1 MSVDPGTPNAG
12 PRLRIGEL
20 SRRTGVAPDTLRAW
34 ERRYGLL
41 RPERSE
47 GGFRL
52 YQREDEQRVQAM
64 KALIDSGVSAAESA
78 RLAASGVP
86 DVARPATTTGETP
99 LDSGPSR
106 LREALERFD
115 EAAAHAILDAVL
127 TRLTVDGVADL
138 VVLPAM
144 REIGERWEN
153 GEISVAQEHF
163 ATGLLRERMLALG
176 RNWGAGIGPRALL
189 ACPPGELHD
198 LGLVAFGVVL
208 RDRGWRIT
216 YLGPDTPIETIAR
229 TAADL
234 RPAAVVLAALDIER
248 FEAAADQIAALAR
261 AAPVLVGG
269 EGADVELARRLGAE
283 ALEPDPVRAALRLT
297 SSSSQGD
304 AGAV

>member
-1 MSVDPGTPNAG
+1 MSADPGKLNDA

-41 RPERSE
+41 RPERSD

-52 YQREDEQRVQAM
+52 YGREDEQRVQAM
-64 KALIDSGVSAAESA
+64 KTLIDSGVSAAEAA

-86 DVARPATTTGETP
+86 QAGEAPPEVGPAP
-99 LDSGPSR
+99 

-115 EAAAHAILDAVL
+115 EAAAHAILDAAL
-127 TRLTVDGVADL
+127 TRLTVDGVADQ

-144 REIGERWEN
+144 REIGKRWQS

-163 ATGLLRERMLALG
+163 ATGVLRERMLALG
-176 RNWGAGIGPRALL
+176 RNWGAGVGPRALL

-234 RPAAVVLAALDIER
+234 SPAAIVLAALDAEV
-248 FEAAADQIAALAR
+248 FEAAADRIAALAR
-261 AAPVLVGG
+261 EAPVLIGG
-269 EGADVELARRLGAE
+269 EGADVELARRLGAQ
-283 ALEPDPVRAALRLT
+283 ALDPDPVRAALRLAAP
-297 SSSSQGD
+297 SSQK
-304 AGAV
+304 

>member
-1 MSVDPGTPNAG
+1 MSKHA

-41 RPERSE
+41 RPERSD

-52 YQREDEQRVQAM
+52 YGREDEQRVRAM
-64 KALIDSGVSAAESA
+64 KALIDSGVSAAEAA
-78 RLAASGVP
+78 RLAASGAPPTGAPASTV
-86 DVARPATTTGETP
+86 VAAPSETGPT
-99 LDSGPSR
+99 R

-115 EAAAHAILDAVL
+115 EPAAQAILDAAL
-127 TRLTVDGVADL
+127 TRLTVDGVAGQ

-144 REIGERWEN
+144 RQIGERWQS

-163 ATGLLRERMLALG
+163 ATGVLRERMLSLG
-176 RNWGAGIGPRALL
+176 RNWGAGVGPRALL

-208 RDRGWRIT
+208 RDRGWRVT

-229 TAADL
+229 TVADL
-234 RPAAVVLAALDIER
+234 RPAVVVLAALDSER
-248 FEAAADQIAALAR
+248 FESVADQIASLAR
-261 AAPVLVGG
+261 KVPVLVGG
-269 EGADVELARRLGAE
+269 DGADPELALRLGAE
-283 ALEPDPVRAALRLT
+283 ALDPDPVRAALRLASA
-297 SSSSQGD
+297 SSRE
-304 AGAV
+304 

>member
-1 MSVDPGTPNAG
+1 MSVDPGRLNDV

-41 RPERSE
+41 RPERSD

-52 YQREDEQRVQAM
+52 YGREDEQRVQAM
-64 KALIDSGVSAAESA
+64 KTLIDSGVSAAESA
-78 RLAASGVP
+78 RLVASGVP
-86 DVARPATTTGETP
+86 PAGEVP
-99 LDSGPSR
+99 REAEPMR

-115 EAAAHAILDAVL
+115 EAAAHAILDAAL
-127 TRLTVDGVADL
+127 TRFTVDGVADQ

-144 REIGERWEN
+144 REIGKRWQS

-163 ATGLLRERMLALG
+163 ATGVLRERMLALG

-234 RPAAVVLAALDIER
+234 SPAAIVLAALNAEV
-248 FEAAADQIAALAR
+248 FEAAADRIAGLAR
-261 AAPVLVGG
+261 DAPVLLGG
-269 EGADVELARRLGAE
+269 EGADAALARRLGAQ
-283 ALEPDPVRAALRLT
+283 ALDPDPVRAALRLAAP
-297 SSSSQGD
+297 SSWE
-304 AGAV
+304 

>member
-1 MSVDPGTPNAG
+1 MSVEPASPNDA
-12 PRLRIGEL
+12 PRIRIGEL

-52 YQREDEQRVQAM
+52 YQRGDEQRVQAM

-78 RLAASGVP
+78 RLAAGGVSEVGQP
-86 DVARPATTTGETP
+86 TTAGEAP
-99 LDSGPSR
+99 LESGPSR

-115 EAAAHAILDAVL
+115 EATAHEILDAAL
-127 TRLTVDGVADL
+127 TRLTVDGVADQ
-138 VVLPAM
+138 VVLPTM
-144 REIGERWEN
+144 REIGKRWEN

-163 ATGLLRERMLALG
+163 ATGLLRERILALG
-176 RNWGAGIGPRALL
+176 RNWGAGVGPRALL

-208 RDRGWRIT
+208 RNRGWRIT
-216 YLGPDTPIETIAR
+216 YLGPNTPIETIAR
-229 TAADL
+229 TAVDL
-234 RPAAVVLAALDIER
+234 RPAAIVLAALDAER

-261 AAPVLVGG
+261 EAPVLIGG
-269 EGADVELARRLGAE
+269 EGVSAELARRLGAK
-283 ALEPDPVRAALRLT
+283 ALDPDPVRAALQLA
-297 SSSSQGD
+297 SSPKD
-304 AGAV
+304 AGRR

>member
-1 MSVDPGTPNAG
+1 MSVDPERPKDA

-20 SRRTGVAPDTLRAW
+20 SRRTGVPPDTLRAW

-52 YQREDEQRVQAM
+52 YGRDDEQRVQAM
-64 KALIDSGVSAAESA
+64 KGLIDSGVSAAESA
-78 RLAASGVP
+78 RLAASGTVGQ
-86 DVARPATTTGETP
+86 PATTAGEA
-99 LDSGPSR
+99 LLESGPSR

-115 EAAAHAILDAVL
+115 EAAAHAILDVAL
-127 TRLTVDGVADL
+127 TRLTVDGVADQ

-144 REIGERWEN
+144 REIGKRWEN

-176 RNWGAGIGPRALL
+176 RNWGAGVGPRALL

-234 RPAAVVLAALDIER
+234 RPAAIVLAALDAER
-248 FEAAADQIAALAR
+248 FEAAADQIATLAHE
-261 AAPVLVGG
+261 APVLVGG
-269 EGADVELARRLGAE
+269 EGADSELARRLGAD
-283 ALEPDPVRAALRLT
+283 ALDQDPVRAALQLASPSMR
-297 SSSSQGD
+297 GD
-304 AGAV
+304 ANRG

>member
-1 MSVDPGTPNAG
+1 MSVDSEMPNDA

-41 RPERSE
+41 RPERSD

-52 YQREDEQRVQAM
+52 YGREDEQRVRAM
-64 KALIDSGVSAAESA
+64 KALIASGVSAAESA
-78 RLAASGVP
+78 RLAASGT
-86 DVARPATTTGETP
+86 PATGGRAPTAGEASLETGPT
-99 LDSGPSR
+99 R
-106 LREALERFD
+106 LREVLERFD
-115 EAAAHAILDAVL
+115 EPAAHAILDAAL
-127 TRLTVDGVADL
+127 TRLTVDGVVGQ

-144 REIGERWEN
+144 RQIGDRWQS

-163 ATGLLRERMLALG
+163 ATGVLRERMLSLG
-176 RNWGAGIGPRALL
+176 RNWGAGVGPRALL

-216 YLGPDTPIETIAR
+216 YLGPNTPIETIAR
-229 TAADL
+229 TAAEL
-234 RPAAVVLAALDIER
+234 RPAAIVLAALDAER

-261 AAPVLVGG
+261 EAQLLVGG
-269 EGADVELARRLGAE
+269 EGADAVLARRLGAE
-283 ALEPDPVRAALRLT
+283 ALDRDPVGAAVRLA
-297 SSSSQGD
+297 SPS
-304 AGAV
+304 